1 MLFCSVTILKEV
13 VGGMF
18 KKSKPQ
24 TKDVEQVL
32 GIVMTVFNGINA
44 ESKEMFSPSDRK
56 MFLSHLA
63 ALLENEAK
71 LINSP
76 VGDLIK
82 GGEPDA

>member
-1 MLFCSVTILKEV
+1 M
-13 VGGMF
+13 GGMF

-24 TKDVEQVL
+24 AKDVEQVL

-76 VGDLIK
+76 VGDLI
-82 GGEPDA
+82 GGAESAE